1 MKKIALVFTLFLGA
15 VFSSQAQ
22 DQKVKVDAKD
32 QTVKVK
38 TSAGKETISYED
50 VANRETEKLDKLVK
64 LTADQRTAINSI
76 NLSLA
81 RRYEIVNA
89 NNADNKQEL
98 LQQLENARTNMYMQK
113 LTDEQAAKYKA
124 SLQTK

>member
-1 MKKIALVFTLFLGA
+1 MKKLVLVFTLFIAAGISA
-15 VFSSQAQ
+15 QAQ
-22 DQKVKVDAKD
+22 EMKVKTDGQKVKIKGEV
-32 QTVKVK
+32 
-38 TSAGKETISYED
+38 GNYEA
-50 VANRETEKLDKLVK
+50 VANRETEKLDKLVN
-64 LTADQRTAINSI
+64 LTAEQKTAINSI

-81 RRYEIVNA
+81 RRSEIVNA

-124 SLQTK
+124 SLHTK